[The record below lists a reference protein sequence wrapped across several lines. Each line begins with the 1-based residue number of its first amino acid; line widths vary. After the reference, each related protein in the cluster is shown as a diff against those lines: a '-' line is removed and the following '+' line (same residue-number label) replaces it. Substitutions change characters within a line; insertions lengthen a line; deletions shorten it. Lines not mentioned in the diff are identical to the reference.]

1 MFPLSTVHT
10 ALENRSRERP
20 SKPLI
25 YHHGDTYTYAQ
36 TQELV
41 ERFSA
46 YLVSEGV
53 KKGDR
58 ICLALP
64 RNPQIVISI
73 IAAGR
78 IGALAVP
85 VNYMLNRSEVN
96 GFVRTVKPS
105 VLVATAK
112 LFDLLDGDVMTG
124 GVKTVTVGGE
134 RSGAVPW
141 EKAVSCGGRTDVV
154 EGVGQTAYLNYT
166 TGSTGRP
173 KGGVCTH
180 ENIYWNTRA
189 AVEAFN
195 ITQDDV
201 HLCMFASFAHPHELF
216 ARPIYTGGSMTLL
229 EEISP
234 KAITRTVSAHG
245 VTCLMGLAPM
255 YKMMTEHCC
264 GERIESL
271 RVAESGGMYTMPE
284 INHDFQRCFGVPILS
299 VWGSTETTGIAT
311 ANTMDGYRTDG
322 SMGRPLP
329 HYEIRV
335 VDEDGAEVG
344 EGGIGE
350 MLVKGGGVIPSYY
363 ERDAGLCVTDG
374 WLHTGDLVRRGEDG
388 FLYFVERTSG
398 MLKIAGLKAYPA
410 QIEIEMLAHPAIA
423 SAAVIGVVD
432 KLRGVTPMAFVTMKE
447 GKTADEDGIK
457 SFLRQRIAA
466 YMIPRKIEIL
476 DDLPKIGSG
485 KINKKALKEA
495 YLASKGADE

>member
-1 MFPLSTVHT
+1 MFPLSTVHA
-10 ALENRSRERP
+10 ALENRSLEHP

-25 YHHGDTYTYAQ
+25 HHHGDTYTYSDIQ
-36 TQELV
+36 SFV

-53 KKGDR
+53 KKGDH
-58 ICLALP
+58 ILLALP
-64 RNPQIVISI
+64 RNPQMVIAL

-78 IGALAVP
+78 IGALAAP

-96 GFVRTVKPS
+96 GFIRTTKPS
-105 VLVATAK
+105 VLVATAR
-112 LFDLLDGDVMTG
+112 LFDLIDDDVMKS
-124 GVKTVTVGGE
+124 GVKAVAVGGE
-134 RSGAVPW
+134 KAGAIPW
-141 EKAVSCGGRTDVV
+141 DNAVSFGGQTAVV
-154 EGVGQTAYLNYT
+154 EGVGEISYLNYT

-173 KGGVCTH
+173 KGALCTH

-216 ARPIYTGGSMTLL
+216 ARPIYTGGAMALM

-234 KAITRTVSAHG
+234 KAIVREIAAHG

-255 YKMMTEHCC
+255 YKMMAEHCC

-299 VWGSTETTGIAT
+299 VWGSTETTGVAI
-311 ANTMDGYRTDG
+311 ANTMDAYRMDG

-335 VDEDGAEVG
+335 VDENGAEAGDG
-344 EGGIGE
+344 EIGE
-350 MLVKGGGVIPSYY
+350 MLVKSGGVISSYY
-363 ERDAGLCVTDG
+363 ERDAALCVTDG
-374 WLHTGDLVRRGEDG
+374 WLHTGDLVRRGGDG

-423 SAAVIGVVD
+423 SAAVIGVMD
-432 KLRGVTPMAFVTMKE
+432 KLRGMTPMAFVTMKE
-447 GKTADEDGIK
+447 GKTVDEDGIK

-485 KINKKALKEA
+485 KINKKALKET